1 MKNINIKKIIA
12 LIGLFLLPV
21 FCFATEPYPD
31 QISTTSNK
39 KTIVRLTTRIGS
51 NIAVRIENDA
61 SETLK
66 EFTDEEILLNEEH
79 VYRIYSTAGS
89 DWFQNS
95 ISIITYDDK
104 YFAVWTRWGRII
116 VINLIS
122 KKLLQKMPPEVQEQI
137 RTILIKKAIKLLS
150 SQEPKDRQT
159 GAIACGQLQIEE
171 SIPKLK
177 ELLQDENYYTT
188 NLPKEWT
195 RVYYVRKAAKT
206 ALEQMKESV
215 DNIVIEEPDK

>member
-1 MKNINIKKIIA
+1 
-12 LIGLFLLPV
+12 
-21 FCFATEPYPD
+21 
-31 QISTTSNK
+31 
-39 KTIVRLTTRIGS
+39 
-51 NIAVRIENDA
+51 
-61 SETLK
+61 
-66 EFTDEEILLNEEH
+66 
-79 VYRIYSTAGS
+79 
-89 DWFQNS
+89 
-95 ISIITYDDK
+95 
-104 YFAVWTRWGRII
+104 
-116 VINLIS
+116 
-122 KKLLQKMPPEVQEQI
+122 MPPEVQEQI